1 MPKQKTNRSV
11 RKRFKLTK
19 GRKVRRNK
27 AFRRHLLAGRTTK
40 RKRQLRREARQTHH
54 LDAASEPVVL
64 PGNEL
69 DDDARVSGP

>member
-1 MPKQKTNRSV
+1 MPKQKTNSSV

-40 RKRQLRREARQTHH
+40 RKRKLRQHG
-54 LDAASEPVVL
+54 LVSAAESRTYRRLLGE
-64 PGNEL
+64 G
-69 DDDARVSGP
+69 